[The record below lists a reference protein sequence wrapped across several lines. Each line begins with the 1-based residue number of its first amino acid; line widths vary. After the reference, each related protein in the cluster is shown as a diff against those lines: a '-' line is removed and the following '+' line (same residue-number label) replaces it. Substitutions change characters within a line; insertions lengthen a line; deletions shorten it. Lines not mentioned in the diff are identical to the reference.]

1 MDLPLK
7 NQKEIHQFFED
18 NKGKEFVQLGTKEY
32 IDAVKE
38 RFQYYWL
45 FQEQLGN
52 GKKNKIYRIFN
63 KFRYGTIIIQ
73 SILKVDR
80 RKNNKI
86 FDNYYAGPNWF
97 SITHDFAEW
106 IVNKEKDI
114 WTTFHKTI
122 CCDEVFLQTLLMNS
136 PFKDNIYY
144 EQLDGD
150 YHAIMRKID
159 WNRGKPYVWLI
170 QDYDELINSEFL
182 FARKFSVAVDESIV
196 DKIFEK
202 LYYK

>member
-1 MDLPLK
+1 
-7 NQKEIHQFFED
+7 
-18 NKGKEFVQLGTKEY
+18 
-32 IDAVKE
+32 
-38 RFQYYWL
+38 
-45 FQEQLGN
+45 
-52 GKKNKIYRIFN
+52 
-63 KFRYGTIIIQ
+63 
-73 SILKVDR
+73 
-80 RKNNKI
+80 
-86 FDNYYAGPNWF
+86 
-97 SITHDFAEW
+97 
-106 IVNKEKDI
+106 
-114 WTTFHKTI
+114 
-122 CCDEVFLQTLLMNS
+122 MNS

>member
-86 FDNYYAGPNWF
+86 FDNYYAGQ
-97 SITHDFAEW
+97 IGLVLHM
-106 IVNKEKDI
+106 I
-114 WTTFHKTI
+114 
-122 CCDEVFLQTLLMNS
+122 LQNGL
-136 PFKDNIYY
+136 
-144 EQLDGD
+144 
-150 YHAIMRKID
+150 
-159 WNRGKPYVWLI
+159 
-170 QDYDELINSEFL
+170 
-182 FARKFSVAVDESIV
+182 
-196 DKIFEK
+196 
-202 LYYK
+202 